1 MLDSAQKEFSEKTKE
16 RYLSEIS
23 KWENSLMI
31 VSEEIKFLSKLIS
44 TEIFEPNIPNLYER
58 LQQYSKKLQDL
69 KTEEILLEKE
79 IEKHRTDFAKE
90 LEKNEEQK
98 ATLIKRTHIQ
108 LRKNINAF
116 LKKNSGLKLEIF
128 NFTGNILKKSR

>member
-1 MLDSAQKEFSEKTKE
+1 MLDSAKKDFSKKTRE
-16 RYLSEIS
+16 RYLFEIAQ
-23 KWENSLMI
+23 WEDSLMFI
-31 VSEEIKFLSKLIS
+31 SEEIKFLRKLLS

-69 KTEEILLEKE
+69 KIEQILLEKK
-79 IEKHRTDFAKE
+79 IEKHKTDFIKE

-98 ATLIKRTHIQ
+98 TSLFKKTQFQ
-108 LRKNINAF
+108 LRKNFNEF

-128 NFTGNILKKSR
+128 NYTGNILKKTR

>member
-1 MLDSAQKEFSEKTKE
+1 MLDSAKKEFSKKPREK
-16 RYLSEIS
+16 YLSEIS

-31 VSEEIKFLSKLIS
+31 VSEEIKFLSKLLS

-58 LQQYSKKLQDL
+58 LQLYSIKLQDL
-69 KTEEILLEKE
+69 KNEEILLEKE

-98 ATLIKRTHIQ
+98 DTLIQRTHIQ
-108 LRKNINAF
+108 LRKNINTF
-116 LKKNSGLKLEIF
+116 FKKNSGLKLEIF
-128 NFTGNILKKSR
+128 NFTGNILKKCR

>member
-1 MLDSAQKEFSEKTKE
+1 MLDSAKKEFSKKPREK
-16 RYLSEIS
+16 YLSEIS

-31 VSEEIKFLSKLIS
+31 VSEEIKFLSKLLS

-58 LQQYSKKLQDL
+58 LQLYSIKLQDL
-69 KTEEILLEKE
+69 KNEEILLEKE

-98 ATLIKRTHIQ
+98 DTLIKRTHIQ
-108 LRKNINAF
+108 LRKNINTF
-116 LKKNSGLKLEIF
+116 FKKNSGLKLEIF
-128 NFTGNILKKSR
+128 NFTGNILKKCR